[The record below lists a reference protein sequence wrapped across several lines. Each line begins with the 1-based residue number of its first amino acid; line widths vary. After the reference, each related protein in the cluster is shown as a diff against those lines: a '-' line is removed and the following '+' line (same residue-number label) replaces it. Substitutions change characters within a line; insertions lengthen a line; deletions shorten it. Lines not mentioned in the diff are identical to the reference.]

1 MQIIVQPAAWVN
13 FNLYKM
19 KISNIVL
26 TAMISAAFLL
36 STDANAQKVNAQISK
51 SQKFKNKIKKAK
63 QDSIDKVEAT
73 KVDKIHKY
81 CPPCGMG

>member
-1 MQIIVQPAAWVN
+1 
-13 FNLYKM
+13 M

-26 TAMISAAFLL
+26 TAMVSAAFMI
-36 STDANAQKVNAQISK
+36 STDTNAQKVNAQISK

-81 CPPCGMG
+81 CPACGMG